1 MTLRLLPLLLLVG
14 CTQQVPED
22 YDLELQDP
30 VQGSSLLRGQ
40 KAPDSL
46 TPPAP
51 NQAAAGGEAQVES
64 PEAPGA
70 GEARPITFAHLSMA
84 GADVNGLI
92 DLMFAE
98 EPNGTEFDFPEP
110 VQELDGEEISIVGYM
125 IALDFEGE
133 AVTHFML
140 VRDLAACCFGGIP
153 RPDEWIDVHVAK
165 PCPYWVYRPVRV
177 TGHLS
182 VGLEQQQE
190 AFMTSVLQIKG
201 ATASMEE

>member
-1 MTLRLLPLLLLVG
+1 MTLRLLPLLLIVA
-14 CTQQVPED
+14 CIQQGPED
-22 YDLELQDP
+22 YGQEP
-30 VQGSSLLRGQ
+30 KGTVQGTSLLQGAEPQ
-40 KAPDSL
+40 GALPATASDPAG
-46 TPPAP
+46 TPREP
-51 NQAAAGGEAQVES
+51 QGDGS
-64 PEAPGA
+64 GDPGT
-70 GEARPITFAHLSMA
+70 GEARSITFAHLSMA

-98 EPNGTEFDFPEP
+98 EPDGAEFDFPEP
-110 VQELDGEEISIVGYM
+110 VQELNGEEISIVGYM

-153 RPDEWIDVHVAK
+153 RPDEWIDVHVAE

-177 TGHLS
+177 TGKLS
-182 VGLEQQQE
+182 VGLEQQEE

-201 ATASMEE
+201 AAASMEE

>member
-1 MTLRLLPLLLLVG
+1 MTLRLLPLLLTVA
-14 CTQQVPED
+14 CIQQEPED
-22 YDLELQDP
+22 YGQEPGGP
-30 VQGSSLLRGQ
+30 VQGSSLL
-40 KAPDSL
+40 KAPPGQDTSPG
-46 TPPAP
+46 TAPAAP
-51 NQAAAGGEAQVES
+51 AGGIQGES
-64 PEAPGA
+64 SAGPET
-70 GEARPITFAHLSMA
+70 GEARSITFAHLSMA

-98 EPNGTEFDFPEP
+98 EPDGTEFDFPEP
-110 VQELDGEEISIVGYM
+110 VQELDGEEITIVGYM

-153 RPDEWIDVHVAK
+153 RPDEWIDVHVTK

-177 TGHLS
+177 TGRLS

-201 ATASMEE
+201 AAASMEE